1 MKGIYF
7 MKPQHRS
14 ILAIGLS
21 VGIIILWYAFF
32 NPKPQALQQSAEK
45 AATETT
51 APTQKTKAAAPSPE
65 TPAAATGQADPQSGV
80 PETETI
86 LEDLHVKAAFTN
98 RGGVPT
104 SWELKGYYQTTDK
117 KGPLVSLAESA
128 APTMALTFNDA
139 NFFFPSNPT
148 YKLISTDNDTV
159 VYEWRSNEVVVTKT
173 IELGKEGYGADVRV
187 RINNL
192 TGKTLT
198 AKPQLVV
205 GGTTIPPKKKGF
217 FSFLQPPPAMNSTP
231 VYYMDGSVE
240 REKKIGNIG
249 ELQIVTPDQQKGG
262 GMYWAGLENRY
273 FLSVVI
279 PRTMSSGVSAVIG
292 SEPIKNE
299 IPGSARLRAGVV
311 LAPVTIIPNG
321 SSEVSFTTY
330 MGPKEI
336 HDLKAVGVNL
346 DEAIDHGWFAIIAVP
361 ILYLLKFFYSIFHNY
376 GVAIILMTIFIK
388 LLMHPIN
395 LKSLKSMKAMQELQ
409 PKLKEL
415 QAKYKGNKERINQET
430 MQLFKAHKVNPMGGC
445 LPMLL
450 QLPIYI
456 ALYKVL
462 WNSIELY
469 HAPFFWFYKDLSAP
483 DPYMITPIILGVF
496 MVAQQKLM
504 PSASADPAQKK
515 MMMIMPVMFTVFMI
529 FLPVGLVVYIL
540 VNTVMT
546 VVTQWMYNKG
556 IRMRDVLRFKFKA
569 HTAVA

>member
-1 MKGIYF
+1 MKS
-7 MKPQHRS
+7 QHRS

-21 VGIIILWYAFF
+21 IGIIIAWYAFF
-32 NPKPQALQQSAEK
+32 SPNKPTQTQGAQTPATAEQAATAPAPAAEKTEAVPQAAVTADARPDPQSGI
-45 AATETT
+45 AATET
-51 APTQKTKAAAPSPE
+51 
-65 TPAAATGQADPQSGV
+65 V
-80 PETETI
+80 
-86 LEDLHVKAAFTN
+86 LEDTRVHATFTN
-98 RGGVPT
+98 KGGVPL
-104 SWELKGYYQTTDK
+104 SWEVKGYHQSTDPKSPPVDLSTT
-117 KGPLVSLAESA
+117 V
-128 APTMALTFNDA
+128 APSMTLGFDDA
-139 NFFFPSNPT
+139 NFFFPQNPT
-148 YKLISTDNDTV
+148 YKLVSVDKDEV
-159 VYEWRSNEVVVTKT
+159 VYEWRSNEVAVTKT
-173 IELGKEGYGADVRV
+173 IELGKVGYGADVRV
-187 RINNL
+187 RITNL
-192 TGKTLT
+192 TNKTLT
-198 AKPQLVV
+198 AKPQLAV
-205 GGTTIPPKKKGF
+205 GGTSFPRKKKGF
-217 FSFLQPPPAMNSTP
+217 FSFLQPPPADNATP
-231 VYYMDGSVE
+231 VYFMDGSVE
-240 REKKIGNIG
+240 REKKIGDIG
-249 ELQIVTPDQQKGG
+249 ALQIISPDQQKGG

-292 SEPIKNE
+292 SKPIE
-299 IPGSARLRAGVV
+299 GDAPGSTKLMAGAV
-311 LAPVTIIPNG
+311 LAPVTIIPNA

-346 DEAIDHGWFAIIAVP
+346 DEAIDYGWFTVIAIP
-361 ILYLLKFFYSIFHNY
+361 ILYALKFFYSILHNY
-376 GVAIILMTIFIK
+376 GLAIILLTIIIK
-388 LLMHPIN
+388 LMMHPIN

-409 PKLKEL
+409 PRLKEL
-415 QAKYKGNKERINQET
+415 QAKYKGDKERLNQET

-469 HAPFFWFYKDLSAP
+469 HAPFFWFYKDLAAP

-504 PSASADPAQKK
+504 PSTSADPAQKK
-515 MMMIMPVMFTVFMI
+515 MMMIMPVMFTVFMV

-556 IRMRDVLRFKFKA
+556 IRMRDVLRFKFKP
-569 HTAVA
+569 HTVAA